1 MLKLHAKTEISSQQH
16 NQITFL
22 FHNYNDTFQ
31 NTPLH
36 YHFTFR
42 SGTKMGNNDYCF
54 NVLLDTYTHTHTHT
68 HTYAHN
74 EDKHRYQN
82 THSHTHM
89 HTHTSTYT
97 MQLRHTHIVHTH
109 CAL

>member
-42 SGTKMGNNDYCF
+42 SGTKMGNNDYCL
-54 NVLLDTYTHTHTHT
+54 NSLSCTSTHAYTHTHTHT

-89 HTHTSTYT
+89 HTHTSTVYLT
-97 MQLRHTHIVHTH
+97 N
-109 CAL
+109 